1 MNMALISLLSVI
13 FLFFV
18 GAFRKN
24 PIHIGVLGLL
34 ISFVIGKIAGIADVA
49 IMKFFPTTLFVRVF
63 GIMLFFGIPQ
73 ANGSL
78 ELLAKKL
85 LSKTG
90 TNTKLLPFYIFYVG
104 ILMGAIGINSLA
116 GMAILSGIGISL
128 ALASGGNPLL
138 FGIAGGYGIAA
149 GCYSP
154 INEFTANIVSASDGI
169 GHNASLMQIFIISLI
184 AFSISFLVMYL
195 LLGGYKAKGTL
206 KESIISELP
215 NFNKSQLISLYG
227 IVAVLVLVIFFKI
240 DIGWSGLL
248 VASFCMIFGVCNST
262 EAIKNVSLPSL
273 ILISGVGTLIN
284 VASELGGFELMS
296 SGLMRIMTTNTV
308 PAVMSLTTSAMSM
321 FSIARLTVITLVP
334 TLSGIINSIG
344 SSMDLAVIGVS
355 LGAFASSVG
364 PLSANGA
371 LIVQNLS
378 QQLGEEKAAR
388 FFTKQMIMGVVGA
401 FVIAF
406 TLFIITV
413 LNIF

>member
-1 MNMALISLLSVI
+1 
-13 FLFFV
+13 
-18 GAFRKN
+18 
-24 PIHIGVLGLL
+24 
-34 ISFVIGKIAGIADVA
+34 
-49 IMKFFPTTLFVRVF
+49 
-63 GIMLFFGIPQ
+63 
-73 ANGSL
+73 
-78 ELLAKKL
+78 
-85 LSKTG
+85 
-90 TNTKLLPFYIFYVG
+90 
-104 ILMGAIGINSLA
+104 MGAMGINSLA

-128 ALASGGNPLL
+128 AIASGGNPLL
-138 FGIAGGYGIAA
+138 FGIAGGYGVAA

-169 GHNASLMQIFIISLI
+169 GHNASLMQIFIIALI

-206 KESIISELP
+206 KESIISDLP
-215 NFNKSQLISLYG
+215 NFNKSQLTSLYG
-227 IVAVLVLVIFFKI
+227 IVAMLVLVIFFKI
-240 DIGWSGLL
+240 DIGWAGLI

-284 VASELGGFELMS
+284 VTSELGGFELMS
-296 SGLMRIMTTNTV
+296 SGLMRIMTSNTV
-308 PAVMSLTTSAMSM
+308 PALMSLTTSVMSL

-334 TLSGIINSIG
+334 TLPGIINSIG

-378 QQLGEEKAAR
+378 QELGEEKAAR

-401 FVIAF
+401 LVIAF
-406 TLFIITV
+406 TLFIITI

>member
-334 TLSGIINSIG
+334 TLPGIINSIG